1 MEIKENTKVMDKT
14 IRDIH
19 KYLVEFTKG
28 SLKENGLTKQ
38 RFLVLWYIIKN
49 QPVNMSY
56 LHDKM
61 YMANST
67 LTVIVDRL
75 VEDDLLNRYRNPKDR
90 REVLLELTDKGS
102 NILSKLL
109 NTRHSFLEKA
119 LEDLSEEQ
127 IDNFNNLLYVVLNN
141 LEDMMK
147 DNGGKNG

>member
-127 IDNFNNLLYVVLNN
+127 IDNLNNLLYVVLNN

>member
-1 MEIKENTKVMDKT
+1 MEIQENTKVMDKT

-28 SLKENGLTKQ
+28 NLKENGLTKQ
-38 RFLVLWYIIKN
+38 RFLVLWYITKK

-75 VEDDLLNRYRNPKDR
+75 VEDELLKRYRNPKDR
-90 REVLLELTDKGS
+90 REVLLELTERGND
-102 NILSKLL
+102 ILSKLL
-109 NTRHSFLEKA
+109 NIRHSFLEKA
-119 LEDLSEEQ
+119 LEELSEEQ
-127 IDNFNNLLYVVLNN
+127 IDDLNNLLFVVLNN

-147 DNGGKNG
+147 KDGGKNG

>member
-127 IDNFNNLLYVVLNN
+127 IDNLNNLLYVVLNN
-141 LEDMMK
+141 FEDMMK